1 MSAPPAPIES
11 YTHPAQFE
19 PLLPASART
28 QDLALRTRGVVEAA
42 LRLQGAAHP
51 VTRSR
56 MRELVR
62 SMNSYYSNRIEGQS
76 THPRNIDRALKKDF
90 SDQPDIARRQRLA
103 IAHIETEREL
113 EQLAMPE
120 EQVLTSASLLKAHAS
135 LYARLAP
142 EDRTTED
149 GHVVAPGALRDVD
162 VSVHRHHPPEPTSV
176 PRFLTRADQVYG
188 RRWGLDTFLVAV
200 ACAHHRLIWVHPF
213 RDGNGRAI
221 RLQTHCA
228 LQALSGGLWSVSRG
242 LARQRDEYYTRLSD
256 ADMARQG
263 DLDGRGNLSERML
276 LAWCEFFIGICE
288 DQVNFMTQ
296 MLDLSALKAR
306 LRALVLVRSQTD
318 GAPAYRPE
326 LVAPLHHVLA
336 AGPVSRGE
344 FIQMTGLGERT
355 GRASLSRLL
364 KDGLLVSDTPKGEVS
379 LGFPLDQ
386 LHLLF
391 PHLYPEVAGLQT
403 DA

>member
-1 MSAPPAPIES
+1 
-11 YTHPAQFE
+11 
-19 PLLPASART
+19 
-28 QDLALRTRGVVEAA
+28 
-42 LRLQGAAHP
+42 
-51 VTRSR
+51 
-56 MRELVR
+56 
-62 SMNSYYSNRIEGQS
+62 
-76 THPRNIDRALKKDF
+76 
-90 SDQPDIARRQRLA
+90 
-103 IAHIETEREL
+103 
-113 EQLAMPE
+113 
-120 EQVLTSASLLKAHAS
+120 
-135 LYARLAP
+135 
-142 EDRTTED
+142 
-149 GHVVAPGALRDVD
+149 VD

-188 RRWGLDTFLVAV
+188 RRWGLDAFLVAV

-364 KDGLLVSDTPKGEVS
+364 KDGLLVSDTPNGEVS